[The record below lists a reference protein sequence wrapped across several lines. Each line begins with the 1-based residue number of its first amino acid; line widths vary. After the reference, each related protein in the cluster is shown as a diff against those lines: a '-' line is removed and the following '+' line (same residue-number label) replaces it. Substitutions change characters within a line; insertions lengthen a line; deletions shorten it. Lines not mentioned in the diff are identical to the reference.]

1 MQFRFNLTGKNIISL
16 TYFFILI
23 HVQKN
28 TLFFFCMSDVES
40 MPQSIGIVPI
50 GIPYRNG
57 LLLSDCAV
65 SHNDLAIQD
74 SADAGKIE
82 ASY

>member
-1 MQFRFNLTGKNIISL
+1 MLKKYTFL
-16 TYFFILI
+16 
-23 HVQKN
+23 
-28 TLFFFCMSDVES
+28 FCMSDVES
-40 MPQSIGIVPI
+40 MLQSIGIVPI